1 MKHKI
6 CIIGLGYVGL
16 PLAIE
21 FSKYYK
27 VVGYDKN
34 NKRVKEL
41 IKGLDHN
48 NEIKISKTN
57 SEKILFTNQE
67 KDLLDC
73 NIFIITLPTP
83 VKKNN
88 IPDLGDVINGT
99 KLVSKYI
106 SKNNFIIYEST
117 FYPGLIKEKLVPI
130 IEKISQ
136 KKINKEFYCGY
147 SPERINPGD
156 KKRGLSNIKKI
167 VSGSNKYSLNII
179 SEIYKKII
187 KAGVIEA
194 KNIESAEAAKIL
206 ENIQRDVNIA
216 LMNEVSIIFNKLNLD
231 TEEVIRLASTKWNF
245 HNYSPGLVGGHC
257 ISVDPYYLIHKANKV
272 GKKLKLI
279 KSAREVSEKIPNF
292 IYQQIKKKI
301 GSKHFK
307 KSLNILI
314 LGFVF
319 KKNSKYFRNSKVQK
333 IIDIFSK
340 KNNSK
345 IDIYDN
351 NLINFP
357 SLPNEKTKFVKR
369 LKNNFYDAI
378 IITDK
383 HDFIYKIGLKKII
396 NMKNKNGIIFD
407 IKWAFKSHQTD
418 LRL

>member
-319 KKNSKYFRNSKVQK
+319 KKNSKDFRNSKVQK

-407 IKWAFKSHQTD
+407 IKWAFKSNQID

>member
-136 KKINKEFYCGY
+136 KKINKNF
-147 SPERINPGD
+147 
-156 KKRGLSNIKKI
+156 I
-167 VSGSNKYSLNII
+167 V
-179 SEIYKKII
+179 
-187 KAGVIEA
+187 
-194 KNIESAEAAKIL
+194 
-206 ENIQRDVNIA
+206 D
-216 LMNEVSIIFNKLNLD
+216 
-231 TEEVIRLASTKWNF
+231 IRLRE
-245 HNYSPGLVGGHC
+245 
-257 ISVDPYYLIHKANKV
+257 NK
-272 GKKLKLI
+272 
-279 KSAREVSEKIPNF
+279 SWR
-292 IYQQIKKKI
+292 
-301 GSKHFK
+301 
-307 KSLNILI
+307 
-314 LGFVF
+314 
-319 KKNSKYFRNSKVQK
+319 
-333 IIDIFSK
+333 
-340 KNNSK
+340 
-345 IDIYDN
+345 
-351 NLINFP
+351 
-357 SLPNEKTKFVKR
+357 
-369 LKNNFYDAI
+369 
-378 IITDK
+378 
-383 HDFIYKIGLKKII
+383 
-396 NMKNKNGIIFD
+396 
-407 IKWAFKSHQTD
+407 
-418 LRL
+418 

>member
-279 KSAREVSEKIPNF
+279 KSAREVSENIPNF

-301 GSKHFK
+301 GSKYFK

-319 KKNSKYFRNSKVQK
+319 KKNSKDFRNSKVQK

-407 IKWAFKSHQTD
+407 IKWAFKSNQID

>member
-57 SEKILFTNQE
+57 SEKILFINKK

-272 GKKLKLI
+272 GK
-279 KSAREVSEKIPNF
+279 N
-292 IYQQIKKKI
+292 
-301 GSKHFK
+301 
-307 KSLNILI
+307 
-314 LGFVF
+314 
-319 KKNSKYFRNSKVQK
+319 
-333 IIDIFSK
+333 
-340 KNNSK
+340 
-345 IDIYDN
+345 
-351 NLINFP
+351 
-357 SLPNEKTKFVKR
+357 
-369 LKNNFYDAI
+369 
-378 IITDK
+378 
-383 HDFIYKIGLKKII
+383 
-396 NMKNKNGIIFD
+396 
-407 IKWAFKSHQTD
+407 
-418 LRL
+418 

>member
-117 FYPGLIKEKLVPI
+117 FYPGLIKEKLVPQVI
-130 IEKISQ
+130 LK
-136 KKINKEFYCGY
+136 
-147 SPERINPGD
+147 
-156 KKRGLSNIKKI
+156 
-167 VSGSNKYSLNII
+167 KYS
-179 SEIYKKII
+179 
-187 KAGVIEA
+187 
-194 KNIESAEAAKIL
+194 
-206 ENIQRDVNIA
+206 
-216 LMNEVSIIFNKLNLD
+216 
-231 TEEVIRLASTKWNF
+231 
-245 HNYSPGLVGGHC
+245 
-257 ISVDPYYLIHKANKV
+257 
-272 GKKLKLI
+272 
-279 KSAREVSEKIPNF
+279 
-292 IYQQIKKKI
+292 
-301 GSKHFK
+301 
-307 KSLNILI
+307 
-314 LGFVF
+314 
-319 KKNSKYFRNSKVQK
+319 
-333 IIDIFSK
+333 
-340 KNNSK
+340 
-345 IDIYDN
+345 
-351 NLINFP
+351 
-357 SLPNEKTKFVKR
+357 
-369 LKNNFYDAI
+369 
-378 IITDK
+378 
-383 HDFIYKIGLKKII
+383 
-396 NMKNKNGIIFD
+396 
-407 IKWAFKSHQTD
+407 
-418 LRL
+418 